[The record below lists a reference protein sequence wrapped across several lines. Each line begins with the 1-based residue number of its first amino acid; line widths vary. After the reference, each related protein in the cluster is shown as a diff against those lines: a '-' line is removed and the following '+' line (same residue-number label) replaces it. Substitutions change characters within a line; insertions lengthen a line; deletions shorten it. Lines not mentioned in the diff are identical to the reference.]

1 FSRTNENKNVIYEE
15 LENAEK
21 EMWQNGIIALGDISN
36 DGYSFKAKSESLMC
50 THTFIECF
58 GFYPDHAEVYFK
70 KSLELLNQAL
80 QQNLSASITPHAPY
94 SVPPELFNLIFSY
107 NVNQPLIYSYHNQE
121 SEAENNFFIS
131 GSGEFLRV
139 FNHFNV
145 PLSLFEAT
153 GKNSLHS
160 VIDYFPPD
168 KKILF
173 VHNTFSGAEDI
184 AVINS
189 QCPKSYFCFCPNAN
203 NYIEDRLP
211 DFSLF
216 RNFSDRICIGTD
228 SLASNNHLS
237 VLEEMKTIQAAEHS
251 ISTEE
256 LLQWATLNG
265 ANFFGWNDQLGS
277 IEKGK
282 RPGLNLIT
290 DVSPSLQLTP
300 QSGIRKIV

>member
-1 FSRTNENKNVIYEE
+1 
-15 LENAEK
+15 
-21 EMWQNGIIALGDISN
+21 
-36 DGYSFKAKSESLMC
+36 MC

-107 NVNQPLIYSYHNQE
+107 NVNQLLIYSYHNQE

-160 VIDYFPPD
+160 VIDYFPSD

-265 ANFFGWNDQLGS
+265 AHFFGWNDQLGS

-282 RPGLNLIT
+282 RPGLNHIT
-290 DVSPSLQLTP
+290 NVSPSLQLTP